1 MHKYLAIL
9 GASLIVLAAAPT
21 PAEHKI
27 AQAKESIRKNPK
39 AAEGYND
46 LALALVRR
54 ARESASTAALSE
66 AEEALKQALALD
78 PRSFEARKAGVMVL
92 LARHEFSQALDE
104 ARALNR
110 QVPDDN
116 TMYGLMADAEI
127 ALGRYAE
134 AEKSVQWMIDMR
146 PVNPPGFQRGA
157 TLREL
162 FGDFEGALDWLNS
175 AYRLTSPNETEEQAW
190 LLVRIARLEMCQGKA
205 EQAEKHVSRSLSLFP
220 DYPHALAAFAGIR
233 SSQQRFEEAA
243 TLLERRLKISP
254 SVALLF
260 ERAKALDMA
269 GQNERARGL
278 YAEFERLA
286 AADVSRGDNSNRELV
301 LYYVDHA
308 RRPEEALRIASLE
321 MARRQDVYTLDAY
334 AWALAAAGR
343 DKEARAQMDKALSVG
358 VRDPGILRHSDN
370 LTSARTDRAALAH

>member
-9 GASLIVLAAAPT
+9 STSVIALAAGPT

-27 AQAKESIRKNPK
+27 AQARESIRKSPK
-39 AAEGYND
+39 AAQGYND

-54 ARESASTAALSE
+54 ARESAGTGPLAE
-66 AEEALKQALALD
+66 AEEALKRALAID
-78 PRSFEARKAGVMVL
+78 PRSFEAQKIGVMVL
-92 LARHEFSQALDE
+92 LARHEFAQALNE
-104 ARALNR
+104 ARTLNR

-127 ALGRYAE
+127 AVGRYAE

-157 TLREL
+157 ALREL
-162 FGDFEGALDWLNS
+162 FGDFDGALEWLNS
-175 AYRLTSPNETEEQAW
+175 AYRLTSPNESEEQAW
-190 LLVRIARLEMCQGKA
+190 LLVRIARLEMCQGKT

-220 DYPHALAAFAGIR
+220 DYPHALAALAGIR
-233 SSQQRFEEAA
+233 SSQHRYDEAA
-243 TLLERRLKISP
+243 ALLERRITISP
-254 SVALLF
+254 SVGLLF

-269 GQNERARGL
+269 GDKDRARAL

-286 AADVSRGDNSNRELV
+286 AADVSREDNSNRELV

-308 RRPEEALRIASLE
+308 GRPEEALRVASLE
-321 MARRQDVYTLDAY
+321 IARRQDVYTLDAY

-343 DKEARAQMDKALSVG
+343 HREARAQMDKALSVG
-358 VRDPGILRHSDN
+358 VRDPGILRHSEN
-370 LTSARTDRAALAH
+370 LTARTDRATLAQ